1 VGPFG
6 QTPVNLRLVI
16 VNNDGGGI
24 FSTLPQN
31 GVPGF
36 EEIFG
41 TPHGLDIAVISASF
55 GLDTTT
61 VTDIDQLTAILLQPI
76 VGVSLVVADV
86 PSRAENARALRELNL
101 KINSL

>member
-1 VGPFG
+1 MG
-6 QTPVNLRLVI
+6 QARTNMRLVI

-36 EEIFG
+36 DEIFG
-41 TPHGLDIAVISASF
+41 TPHGLDLAAIAASF

-61 VTDIDQLTAILLQPI
+61 VTSIDQLNETLLRPI
-76 VGVSLVVADV
+76 IGISVVIANV
-86 PSRAENARALRELNL
+86 PSRDENARTLRELITE
-101 KINSL
+101 INSL